1 MIKRGLKIC
10 AGLFIILCLF
20 NCKSSCYGV
29 QQGIGQLKI
38 VWKSEPLENYLNNA
52 VYPDSLKFKIR
63 LIHEIKQF
71 AIDSL
76 GIYPSKN
83 YTKMYDQ
90 KGAPGM
96 YVVTAC
102 EPFALE
108 PYQWSFPIVGE
119 FSYKGFFK
127 KKRAIK
133 EAELLKKKG
142 YDTDIGEVNAWSTL
156 GWFRDPVMSSMLK
169 KTEGRLASLLIHE
182 LTHGTIFVKNDV
194 QFNENLASF
203 IGDKG
208 ALLFLKQK
216 YSDESIEI
224 NNYLGELSDLQK
236 IRAHMH
242 KAAEQLKAFYKEN
255 KDLKPKKR
263 KQEKIN
269 KIIMDMD
276 TLSLNSFEKVS
287 HIQALKDTLN
297 NTFFT
302 DFLMYREDQKKLEK
316 TFNEEFKGDFN
327 LYFNFLKKKYNTL

>member
-1 MIKRGLKIC
+1 MIKRGLKFC
-10 AGLFIILCLF
+10 LGVFTILCLF
-20 NCKSSCYGV
+20 NCKSICYGV
-29 QQGIGQLKI
+29 QQGMGQLKI
-38 VWKSEPLENYLNNA
+38 VWEAEPLEDYLNSDT
-52 VYPDSLKFKIR
+52 YPDSLKVKIR
-63 LIHEIKQF
+63 LIDEIKQF
-71 AIDSL
+71 AFDSL

-83 YTKMYDQ
+83 YTKMYNQ
-90 KGAPGM
+90 NGSPGM

-102 EPFALE
+102 DPYALE

-127 KKRAIK
+127 KKRAVK
-133 EAELLKKKG
+133 EAESLKKEG

-208 ALLFLKQK
+208 ALLFLKHK

-224 NNYLGELSDLQK
+224 KNYLGELSDLQK

-242 KAAEQLKAFYKEN
+242 KAAEELKEFYKEN
-255 KDLKPKKR
+255 KDLKAKNR

-269 KIIMDMD
+269 KLIMDMD
-276 TLSLNSFEKVS
+276 TLSLNSFKKVRR
-287 HIQALKDTLN
+287 IQALKDTLN

-316 TFNEEFKGDFN
+316 TFNEEFQGDFN
-327 LYFNFLKKKYNTL
+327 LYFDFLKKKYTTL

>member
-20 NCKSSCYGV
+20 NCKSICYGV